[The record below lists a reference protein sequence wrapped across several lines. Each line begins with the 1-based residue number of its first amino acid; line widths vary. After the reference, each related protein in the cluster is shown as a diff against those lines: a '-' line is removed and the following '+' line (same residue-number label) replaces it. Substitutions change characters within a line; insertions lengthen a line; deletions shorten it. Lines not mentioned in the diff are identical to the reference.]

1 LSHLTVPGL
10 GIAGCGVTD
19 VVAVC
24 SFAEPFAGGAGLALQ
39 AKANVTRGRMEN
51 TSDVE
56 RANGVMLF
64 RERIHDTLRSMSMD
78 PSKLRD
84 EALRMPVEAR
94 ARLAAELLRSLDE
107 DEDLDGAEYEAAWSS
122 EIAERL
128 REVEVGE
135 VQTVPWSDAR
145 KRIVRED

>member
-1 LSHLTVPGL
+1 MKLMFM
-10 GIAGCGVTD
+10 A
-19 VVAVC
+19 
-24 SFAEPFAGGAGLALQ
+24 
-39 AKANVTRGRMEN
+39 
-51 TSDVE
+51 
-56 RANGVMLF
+56 
-64 RERIHDTLRSMSMD
+64 
-78 PSKLRD
+78 PSRRD
-84 EALRMPVEAR
+84 EALRMPVETR

-135 VQTVPWSDAR
+135 VQTVPWSAR